1 MKKIKFLFK
10 FFRNKYFWRGTA
22 LISVWLLLVIIACN
36 VQVTKET
43 KKLLYNDV
51 AAIPSHKVG
60 LLLGT
65 NPYLKN
71 GNPNKYFTY
80 RIEAAVALYEAG
92 KIEYILVS
100 GDNHTRGYN
109 EPEEM
114 KQALIGK
121 GIPEKRIILD
131 YAGFRTLDS
140 VVRAKDVFGYEQ
152 FIIISQQFHNERAL
166 FLARHN
172 NIEAVG
178 FNAEDVTAYYGLKTR
193 IREYLARTKLFLDL
207 QWGVKPKFR
216 N

>member
-1 MKKIKFLFK
+1 MKIKNLYKVFK
-10 FFRNKYFWRGTA
+10 NKYFWRGTVF
-22 LISVWLLLVIIACN
+22 ISVWLLLIITACN
-36 VQVTKET
+36 VQVTIET
-43 KKLLYNDV
+43 KKLLYKDV
-51 AAIPSHKVG
+51 SVVPPHKVG

-92 KIEYILVS
+92 KIQYILVS
-100 GDNHTRGYN
+100 GDNHKLGYN

-114 KQALIGK
+114 KQALISK
-121 GIPEKRIILD
+121 GVPEDRIVLD

-140 VVRAKDVFGYEQ
+140 VVRAKEVFGNEQ

-166 FLARHN
+166 FLALHN
-172 NIEAVG
+172 GIKAVG
-178 FNAEDVTAYYGLKTR
+178 FNAQDVTAYYGFKTR
-193 IREYLARTKLFLDL
+193 LREYLARTKLFLDL

-216 N
+216 K

>member
-1 MKKIKFLFK
+1 MKIKNLYKVFK
-10 FFRNKYFWRGTA
+10 NKYFWRGTA
-22 LISVWLLLVIIACN
+22 FISVWLLLIITACN
-36 VQVTKET
+36 VQVTIET
-43 KKLLYNDV
+43 KKLLYSDITAV
-51 AAIPSHKVG
+51 PPHKVG

-92 KIEYILVS
+92 KIQYILVS
-100 GDNHTRGYN
+100 GDNHKLGYN

-114 KQALIGK
+114 KQALISK
-121 GIPEKRIILD
+121 GVPEDRIVLD

-140 VVRAKDVFGYEQ
+140 VVRAKEVFGNEQ

-166 FLARHN
+166 FLALHN
-172 NIEAVG
+172 GIKAVG
-178 FNAEDVTAYYGLKTR
+178 FNAQDVTAYYGFKTR
-193 IREYLARTKLFLDL
+193 LREYLARTKLFLDL

-216 N
+216 K

>member
-1 MKKIKFLFK
+1 MKIKNLYKVFK
-10 FFRNKYFWRGTA
+10 NKYFWRGTA
-22 LISVWLLLVIIACN
+22 FISVWLLLIITACN
-36 VQVTKET
+36 VQVTIET
-43 KKLLYNDV
+43 KKLLYSDITAV
-51 AAIPSHKVG
+51 PTHKVG

-92 KIEYILVS
+92 KIQYILVS
-100 GDNHTRGYN
+100 GDNHKLGYN

-114 KQALIGK
+114 KQALISK
-121 GIPEKRIILD
+121 GVPEDRIVLD

-140 VVRAKDVFGYEQ
+140 VVRAKEVFGNEQ

-166 FLARHN
+166 FLALHN
-172 NIEAVG
+172 GIKAVG
-178 FNAEDVTAYYGLKTR
+178 FNAQDVTAYYGFKTR
-193 IREYLARTKLFLDL
+193 LREYLARTKLFLDL

-216 N
+216 K

>member
-1 MKKIKFLFK
+1 MKIKNLYKVFK
-10 FFRNKYFWRGTA
+10 NKYFWRGTA
-22 LISVWLLLVIIACN
+22 FISVWLVLIITACN
-36 VQVTKET
+36 VQVTIET
-43 KKLLYNDV
+43 KKLLYKDV
-51 AAIPSHKVG
+51 SVVPPHKVG

-92 KIEYILVS
+92 KIQYILVS
-100 GDNHTRGYN
+100 GDNHKLGYN

-114 KQALIGK
+114 KQALISK
-121 GIPEKRIILD
+121 GVPEDRIVLD

-140 VVRAKDVFGYEQ
+140 VVRAKEVFGNEQ

-166 FLARHN
+166 FLALHN
-172 NIEAVG
+172 DIKAVG
-178 FNAEDVTAYYGLKTR
+178 FNAQDVTAYYGFKTR
-193 IREYLARTKLFLDL
+193 LREYLARTKLFLDL

-216 N
+216 K

>member
-1 MKKIKFLFK
+1 MKIKNLYKVFK
-10 FFRNKYFWRGTA
+10 NKYFWRGTA
-22 LISVWLLLVIIACN
+22 FISVWLLLIITACN
-36 VQVTKET
+36 VQVTLET
-43 KKLLYNDV
+43 KKLLYKDV
-51 AAIPSHKVG
+51 SVVPPHKVG

-92 KIEYILVS
+92 KIQYILVS
-100 GDNHTRGYN
+100 GDNHKLGYN

-114 KQALIGK
+114 KQALISK
-121 GIPEKRIILD
+121 GVPEDRIVLD

-140 VVRAKDVFGYEQ
+140 VVRAKEVFGNEQ

-166 FLARHN
+166 FLALHN
-172 NIEAVG
+172 GIKAVG
-178 FNAEDVTAYYGLKTR
+178 FNAQDVTAYYGFKIRL
-193 IREYLARTKLFLDL
+193 REYLARTKLFLDL

-216 N
+216 K

>member
-1 MKKIKFLFK
+1 MKIKNLYKVFK
-10 FFRNKYFWRGTA
+10 NKYFWRGTA
-22 LISVWLLLVIIACN
+22 FISVWLLLIITACN
-36 VQVTKET
+36 VQVTIET
-43 KKLLYNDV
+43 KKLLYKDV
-51 AAIPSHKVG
+51 SVVPPHKVG

-92 KIEYILVS
+92 KIQYILVS
-100 GDNHTRGYN
+100 GDNHKLGYN

-114 KQALIGK
+114 KQALISK
-121 GIPEKRIILD
+121 GVPEDRIVLD

-140 VVRAKDVFGYEQ
+140 VVRAKEVFGNEQ

-166 FLARHN
+166 FLALHN
-172 NIEAVG
+172 GIKAVG
-178 FNAEDVTAYYGLKTR
+178 FNAQDVTAYYGFKTR
-193 IREYLARTKLFLDL
+193 LREYLARTKLFLDL

-216 N
+216 K

>member
-1 MKKIKFLFK
+1 MKIKNLYKVFK
-10 FFRNKYFWRGTA
+10 NKYFWRGTA
-22 LISVWLLLVIIACN
+22 FISVWLLLIITACN
-36 VQVTKET
+36 VQVTLET
-43 KKLLYNDV
+43 KKLLYKDV
-51 AAIPSHKVG
+51 SVVPPHKVG

-92 KIEYILVS
+92 KIQYILVS
-100 GDNHTRGYN
+100 GDNHKLGYN

-114 KQALIGK
+114 KQALISK
-121 GIPEKRIILD
+121 GVPEDRIVLD

-140 VVRAKDVFGYEQ
+140 VVRAKEVFGNEQ

-166 FLARHN
+166 FLALHN
-172 NIEAVG
+172 DIKAVG
-178 FNAEDVTAYYGLKTR
+178 FNAQDVTAYYGFKTR
-193 IREYLARTKLFLDL
+193 LREYLARTKLFLDL

-216 N
+216 K

>member
-1 MKKIKFLFK
+1 MKIKNLYKVFK
-10 FFRNKYFWRGTA
+10 NKYFWRGTA
-22 LISVWLLLVIIACN
+22 FISVWLLLIITACN
-36 VQVTKET
+36 VQVTLET
-43 KKLLYNDV
+43 KKLLYKDV
-51 AAIPSHKVG
+51 SVVPPHKVG

-92 KIEYILVS
+92 KIQYILVS
-100 GDNHTRGYN
+100 GDNHKLGYN

-114 KQALIGK
+114 KQALISK
-121 GIPEKRIILD
+121 GVPEDRIVLD

-140 VVRAKDVFGYEQ
+140 VVRAKEVFGNEQ

-166 FLARHN
+166 FLALHN
-172 NIEAVG
+172 GIKAVG
-178 FNAEDVTAYYGLKTR
+178 FNAQDVTAYYGFKTR
-193 IREYLARTKLFLDL
+193 LREYLARTKLFLDL

-216 N
+216 K

>member
-1 MKKIKFLFK
+1 MMKIKNLYKVFK
-10 FFRNKYFWRGTA
+10 NKYFWRGTA
-22 LISVWLLLVIIACN
+22 FISVWLLLIITACN
-36 VQVTKET
+36 VQVTIET
-43 KKLLYNDV
+43 KKLLYKDV
-51 AAIPSHKVG
+51 SVVPPHKVG

-92 KIEYILVS
+92 KIQYILVS
-100 GDNHTRGYN
+100 GDNHKLGYN

-114 KQALIGK
+114 KQALISK
-121 GIPEKRIILD
+121 GVPEDRIVLD

-140 VVRAKDVFGYEQ
+140 VVRAKEVFGNEQ

-166 FLARHN
+166 FLALHN
-172 NIEAVG
+172 DIKAVG
-178 FNAEDVTAYYGLKTR
+178 FNAQDVTAYYGFKTR
-193 IREYLARTKLFLDL
+193 LREYLARTKLFLDL

-216 N
+216 K

>member
-1 MKKIKFLFK
+1 MKIKNLYKVFK
-10 FFRNKYFWRGTA
+10 NKYFWRGTA
-22 LISVWLLLVIIACN
+22 FISVWLLLIITACN
-36 VQVTKET
+36 VQVTIET
-43 KKLLYNDV
+43 KKLLYKDV
-51 AAIPSHKVG
+51 SVVPPHKVG

-92 KIEYILVS
+92 KIQYILVS
-100 GDNHTRGYN
+100 GDNHKLGYN

-114 KQALIGK
+114 KQALISK
-121 GIPEKRIILD
+121 GVPEDRIVLD

-140 VVRAKDVFGYEQ
+140 VVRAKEVFGNEQ

-166 FLARHN
+166 FLALHN
-172 NIEAVG
+172 DIKAVG
-178 FNAEDVTAYYGLKTR
+178 FNAQDVTAYYGFKTR
-193 IREYLARTKLFLDL
+193 LREYLARTKLFLDL

-216 N
+216 K